1 MRAQGKLQ
9 HAEEQHVQTKVPWGV
24 LGAAVPRK
32 LREDPAHAWPPRQHI
47 AVGPQGPDIWKGQQ
61 RSCRGDLGEI
71 TEQMEGAGVLW
82 CSAQQKP
89 S

>member
-47 AVGPQGPDIWKGQQ
+47 AVGP
-61 RSCRGDLGEI
+61 
-71 TEQMEGAGVLW
+71 
-82 CSAQQKP
+82 
-89 S
+89 